1 MSGLKAAVAAG
12 LVLCLLALASCGG
25 DSETTTAGGSGQGET
40 SAVAESTPAAVVAKA
55 DLNCEHMLQAVVQVG
70 RVAQRTEYETA
81 RELATK
87 GLAEPGMK
95 LIKELARNQ
104 QALQDEADSP
114 SFDAYAA
121 AFDPIIVLGEQWLQA
136 QRQLDFERADQ
147 LEELLTDRGAEQ
159 QVLAKRAG
167 LAKCSADFLAAMVR
181 SATS

>member
-1 MSGLKAAVAAG
+1 MSGLKTGIAAG

-25 DSETTTAGGSGQGET
+25 DESTSGGSGQSET
-40 SAVAESTPAAVVAKA
+40 SVASESTPATVVATA
-55 DLNCEHMLQAVVQVG
+55 NLNCEHMLQAVTVVG
-70 RVAQRTEYETA
+70 RKAQRAGYKTA
-81 RELATK
+81 RELTTK

-104 QALQDEADSP
+104 QALQGEADSP

-121 AFDPIIVLGEQWLQA
+121 AFDPIVVLGEQWLQA
-136 QRQLDFERADQ
+136 QRQLDLERANQ
-147 LEELLTDRGAEQ
+147 LEELLADRGAEQ

-167 LAKCSADFLAAMVR
+167 LAKCSVDFLDAMVR

>member
-25 DSETTTAGGSGQGET
+25 DSATTTAGGGGQGET
-40 SAVAESTPAAVVAKA
+40 SVAESTPAAVVAKA

-121 AFDPIIVLGEQWLQA
+121 AFDPIIILGEQWLQA

-167 LAKCSADFLAAMVR
+167 LAKCSVDFLAAMVR

>member
-1 MSGLKAAVAAG
+1 MTGLKAGIAAG

-25 DSETTTAGGSGQGET
+25 DESTTSGAGQGET
-40 SAVAESTPAAVVAKA
+40 SAAAENTPAAVVAKA
-55 DLNCEHMLQAVVQVG
+55 NLYCVRMLQAVSIVG
-70 RVAQRTEYETA
+70 RKAQEAEYETA
-81 RELATK
+81 TELTTK

-104 QALQDEADSP
+104 QALQGEADSP

-121 AFDPIIVLGEQWLQA
+121 SFDPIIVLGEQWLQA
-136 QRQLDFERADQ
+136 QRQLDFERAGQ

-159 QVLAKRAG
+159 RVLAKRAG
-167 LAKCSADFLAAMVR
+167 LAKCSVDFFAAMVR